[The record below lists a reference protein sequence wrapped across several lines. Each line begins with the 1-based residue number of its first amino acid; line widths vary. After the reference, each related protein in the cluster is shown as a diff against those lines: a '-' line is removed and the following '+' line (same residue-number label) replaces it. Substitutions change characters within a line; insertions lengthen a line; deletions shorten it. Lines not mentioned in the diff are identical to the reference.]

1 MRAII
6 CVVACALFVLTPAIG
21 HASYGIYVG
30 KNLTAD
36 GSVFLA
42 GYGDEPSSH
51 WLEIVP
57 RRQHPAGATITVGAT
72 HEARYPGQLI
82 KIPQAAVTFKYI
94 TMNYSSFAG
103 FPAPLTNGGLN
114 EHHVAGRDIWSPSR
128 NELRAMTPKPQT
140 GLNYSDLSRIAMER
154 ARTAR
159 EAVEIIGGLID
170 KHGYATYGGNSHLFA
185 DVNEGWIFIN
195 FAGGQKLWVAQR
207 LGPDDVRVSRPG
219 YIGDVPLDYAKHA
232 DFRGSANFVSFAV
245 EKGWFDPKAGQP
257 FNVNKIYGDDMMRHE
272 AVDMMEKRLRAL
284 KCKIGIKEVM
294 AAVRPIELTRDTAGY
309 GQIAHLRKGVHAEL
323 GILWVAG
330 ASPLTAPFTPFH
342 LGATGVPPEFKRHRY
357 LTAGEADRFQDPDHQ
372 GLESTRF
379 AFRTYKRLFYL
390 TKEHEKK
397 FLPEVTEAL
406 EAFES
411 KLTAQQSTVERTA
424 EKLFATGELDLA
436 RKYLT
441 YYSSNE
447 ALRGMR
453 LADDLA
459 VSIEART
466 RVLYGIRSPTNDPDA
481 KQRP

>member
-1 MRAII
+1 MAYAIRFTATFAI
-6 CVVACALFVLTPAIG
+6 VLLVGSLAQ
-21 HASYGIYVG
+21 ASYGIYVG
-30 KNLTAD
+30 KNLTMD

-57 RRQHPAGATITVGAT
+57 RQQHAAEATITVGAT
-72 HEARYPGQLI
+72 HEARYPGKLI
-82 KIPQAAVTFKYI
+82 KVPQAPITFKYI

-128 NELRAMTPKPQT
+128 KELREMTPNPQT
-140 GLNYSDLSRIAMER
+140 GLNYSDLARIAMER

-159 EAVEIIGGLID
+159 EAVEIVGGLID

-207 LGPDDVRVSRPG
+207 LGPDDIRVSRPG
-219 YIGDVPLDYAKHA
+219 YIGDVPVDYQKHP
-232 DFRGSANFVSFAV
+232 DFMGSANLISFAV
-245 EKGWFDPKAGQP
+245 KQGWYEPKSGEP
-257 FNVNKIYGDDMMRHE
+257 FNVNKVYGDGMMRHA
-272 AVDMMEKRLRAL
+272 AVDMMEKRLAAL
-284 KCKIGIKEVM
+284 KGKIGIREVM
-294 AAVRPIELTRDTAGY
+294 AAVRPIEITRDTAGY
-309 GQIAHLRKGVHAEL
+309 GQVAHLRKGVHAEL
-323 GILWVAG
+323 GVLWVAG

-342 LGATGVPPEFKRHRY
+342 LGVTDVPPEFKRHRY

-379 AFRTYKRLFYL
+379 AVRTFKRLFYL

-411 KLTAQQSTVERTA
+411 KLIAQQTTVERTA
-424 EKLFATGELDLA
+424 EKLFQAGEPDLA
-436 RKYLT
+436 RHSLT
-441 YYSSNE
+441 YYSGTE
-447 ALRGMR
+447 ALNGMR

-459 VSIEART
+459 VGIEART
-466 RVLYGIRSPTNDPDA
+466 RVIYGIRAPKKAGAEMP
-481 KQRP
+481 

>member
-1 MRAII
+1 MFRTAVLLLII
-6 CVVACALFVLTPAIG
+6 LTPSLT

-57 RRQHPAGATITVGAT
+57 RREHKAGATITVGAT
-72 HEARYPGQLI
+72 AAASYPGQLI
-82 KIPQAAVTFKYI
+82 QIPQAAVTFKYI

-128 NELRAMTPKPQT
+128 KELRAMTPKPQT

-154 ARTAR
+154 AKTAR
-159 EAVEIIGGLID
+159 EAVEIVGGLID
-170 KHGYATYGGNSHLFA
+170 KYGYATYGGNSHLFA
-185 DVNEGWIFIN
+185 DVNEGWVLIN

-219 YIGDVPLDYAKHA
+219 YIGDVPLDFDKRD
-232 DFRGSANFVSFAV
+232 DFRGSANLISFAI
-245 EKGWFDPKAGQP
+245 KQGWFDPKAGQP
-257 FNVNKIYGDDMMRHE
+257 FNVNKIYGDGLMRHE
-272 AVDMMEKRLRAL
+272 AVEMMEKRLRAL
-284 KCKIGIKEVM
+284 KGKIGVKEVM
-294 AAVRPIELTRDTAGY
+294 AAVRPIEITRDSAGY
-309 GQIAHLRKGVHAEL
+309 GQVAHLRKGVHAEL
-323 GILWVAG
+323 GVLWVAG

-342 LGATGVPPEFKRHRY
+342 LGVTDVPPEFKRHRY
-357 LTAGEADRFQDPDHQ
+357 LTAGESDRFQDADQQ

-379 AFRTYKRLFYL
+379 AFRSYKRLFYL

-406 EAFES
+406 EAFEA
-411 KLTAQQSTVERTA
+411 KRIAEQGAVERTA
-424 EKLFATGELDLA
+424 EKLFAAGEPELA

-441 YYSSNE
+441 YYSSTE
-447 ALRGMR
+447 ALAGMH

-459 VSIEART
+459 ASIEART
-466 RVLYGIRSPTNDPDA
+466 RVLYGIRPP
-481 KQRP
+481 KQ